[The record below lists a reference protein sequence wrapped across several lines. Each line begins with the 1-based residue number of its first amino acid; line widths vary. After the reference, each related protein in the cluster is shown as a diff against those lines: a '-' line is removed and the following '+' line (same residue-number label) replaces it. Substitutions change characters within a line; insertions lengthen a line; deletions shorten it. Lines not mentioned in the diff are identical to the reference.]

1 MLSAVRR
8 YKSMLS
14 SALARCFPRTTAYLQ
29 AEREAREALLQP
41 AKARSRKNAA
51 KAPAKATGK
60 PAKGAGKPAAASR
73 RAPQGI
79 YPAAALKVDESQER
93 AMREQV
99 AQAATL
105 GVVSPPSEEQWA
117 MILCRQPLAR
127 IFAGAGSGKS
137 TTLVLRVVFMLCHLG
152 VEPQRLTVISFTNA
166 SCAQLR
172 EQLLRVLAHWQYPFD
187 AAQARQCVRT
197 FHSALGGLAREVLGN
212 PRWFRTTGRPR
223 PRRRAGQPPCR
234 RTPASGPA
242 APAEAGLP
250 AVLRGKPGVPRQ
262 DPQTAGTAAAGGAGR
277 GRAAAAEGAAGAV
290 QAGRRVPGAAAV
302 RSLPCPGRVRR
313 EPGPARRTPGQ
324 RQAGMR
330 VAREDLR
337 RSHGTVLGEVPGT
350 VARGGPDDLRRR
362 VPAARRAD
370 GRRGSWR
377 KRHWR
382 RSPIC

>member
-197 FHSALGGLAREVLGN
+197 FHSALGSLAREVLGN
-212 PRWFRTTGRPR
+212 PRWFEQLDDRD
-223 PRRRAGQPPCR
+223 
-234 RTPASGPA
+234 PA
-242 APAEAGLP
+242 AEPDNPLP
-250 AVLRGKPGVPRQ
+250 PDAC
-262 DPQTAGTAAAGGAGR
+262 
-277 GRAAAAEGAAGAV
+277 
-290 QAGRRVPGAAAV
+290 V
-302 RSLPCPGRVRR
+302 RPSSAC
-313 EPGPARRTPGQ
+313 
-324 RQAGMR
+324 
-330 VAREDLR
+330 
-337 RSHGTVLGEVPGT
+337 
-350 VARGGPDDLRRR
+350 
-362 VPAARRAD
+362 
-370 GRRGSWR
+370 
-377 KRHWR
+377 
-382 RSPIC
+382 

>member
-197 FHSALGGLAREVLGN
+197 FHSALGSLAREVLGN
-212 PRWFRTTGRPR
+212 PRWFEQLDDRD
-223 PRRRAGQPPCR
+223 
-234 RTPASGPA
+234 PA
-242 APAEAGLP
+242 A
-250 AVLRGKPGVPRQ
+250 
-262 DPQTAGTAAAGGAGR
+262 
-277 GRAAAAEGAAGAV
+277 
-290 QAGRRVPGAAAV
+290 
-302 RSLPCPGRVRR
+302 
-313 EPGPARRTPGQ
+313 EPDNP
-324 RQAGMR
+324 
-330 VAREDLR
+330 
-337 RSHGTVLGEVPGT
+337 
-350 VARGGPDDLRRR
+350 
-362 VPAARRAD
+362 
-370 GRRGSWR
+370 
-377 KRHWR
+377 
-382 RSPIC
+382 